1 MARPEARISVG
12 IPERVLV
19 RVPMTKCPKHEYAD
33 RRSIVID
40 RDLFSLARSTI
51 PDTST
56 STRRLRLCCADA
68 GCVRTPLAH
77 DSSTL
82 IYFESLIFQ
91 ETTEELSIL
100 YMGFVRVR
108 AYVANTTFN
117 EL

>member
-1 MARPEARISVG
+1 MNTLIV
-12 IPERVLV
+12 
-19 RVPMTKCPKHEYAD
+19 D
-33 RRSIVID
+33 RSRSIVI
-40 RDLFSLARSTI
+40 FSPWRGAPFRTLPHHR
-51 PDTST
+51 
-56 STRRLRLCCADA
+56 RLRLRLCCVDA

-77 DSSTL
+77 ESSTL